1 MKKEDLIEVEGV
13 QYLVYDETVVKG
25 ETYYLLCPVV
35 GGHVVQDE
43 VLIVTESD
51 GEVYILDEN
60 EDKQIY
66 TELLE
71 YFKKETGVF

>member
-1 MKKEDLIEVEGV
+1 M
-13 QYLVYDETVVKG
+13 
-25 ETYYLLCPVV
+25 